1 MTLSIPLMAAAVALA
16 PVAHAGMPYGNY
28 EVQTPR
34 DPGHSWLWD
43 SPAVRA
49 RSPRGLHPRDQA
61 QPRPNG
67 QATPWYAV
75 AHLANGRYTM
85 IVDVPDGVRCTVYF
99 LPSHDTYTWD
109 AVTLTGSVDSTFD
122 AGCGGAPGGTA
133 SLAVQPRPVLRSR
146 RSAGGQSKH
155 SLGDDVALDFRGAAG
170 DGAREAAG
178 VALEPA
184 AEVVVEVHRLV
195 RSGQRR
201 VQ

>member
-1 MTLSIPLMAAAVALA
+1 VKSLTLSIPLMAAAVTLA

-28 EVQTPR
+28 EVQSPR

-43 SPAVRA
+43 IRPCEPGHPADC
-49 RSPRGLHPRDQA
+49 LQNQA

-85 IVDVPDGVRCTVYF
+85 IVDVPDGVRCTAYF

-122 AGCGGAPGGTA
+122 AGCGGAPGGTN
-133 SLAVQPRPVLRSR
+133 SWP
-146 RSAGGQSKH
+146 
-155 SLGDDVALDFRGAAG
+155 FT
-170 DGAREAAG
+170 
-178 VALEPA
+178 
-184 AEVVVEVHRLV
+184 LV
-195 RSGQRR
+195 RF
-201 VQ
+201 